1 MRVLALFLLLLVWM
15 AGSAVRAETPDDFLC
30 RNAPVGMAAPV
41 PAPFDEWLVLVCPSD
56 GQALVPVEGS
66 TWLAHG
72 SADRVSILALPPGV
86 TAMPKNGDF
95 DPRYGVRFKE
105 LLAAEAKGAK
115 RERALRFLAA
125 ALGKEPMPRIGRVLQ
140 LDAVSVIY
148 ETRYNIFF
156 FLPDGGRPR
165 HALACIDQCR
175 QALLIDILTAA
186 EARARI
192 AGLR

>member
-1 MRVLALFLLLLVWM
+1 LLLLVWM
-15 AGSAVRAETPDDFLC
+15 AGGTVRAETPDDFLC
-30 RNAPVGMAAPV
+30 RNAPVGMTAPV

-140 LDAVSVIY
+140 LDAVTVIY
-148 ETRYNIFF
+148 ETRYNICF

-165 HALACIDQCR
+165 QAAACTRHIR
-175 QALLIDILTAA
+175 
-186 EARARI
+186 
-192 AGLR
+192 